1 MTNRDTLEAQMEI
14 RNKNAG
20 RDHQILETFEAGIML
35 LGSEVKSIRDGK
47 ASLNAAHARI
57 LNGEVWLINAN
68 ITGYEKSSPVGYDPL
83 RTRKLLLS
91 RHEITSLSAKLGQNK
106 LTLIPLLLYTK
117 GRLVKVRLALARGT
131 RTFEKRAIKK
141 QRDIERDVQR
151 ELKDLS

>member
-1 MTNRDTLEAQMEI
+1 MEI

-57 LNGEVWLINAN
+57 MNGEVWLINAN
-68 ITGYEKSSPVGYDPL
+68 VTGYEKSSPAGYDPL

-91 RHEITSLSAKLGQNK
+91 KQQIASLASKLGQNK
-106 LTLIPLLLYTK
+106 LTLIPLSLYTK
-117 GRLVKVRLALARGT
+117 GRLVKAKIALAKGT
-131 RTFEKRAIKK
+131 RTYEKRDIKK
-141 QRDIERDVQR
+141 KRDLERDIQR
-151 ELKDLS
+151 ELKDSR